1 MEIAGIGSHQTASAT
16 SEATAA
22 LTENFET
29 FLVLLTTQ
37 LKNQDPLSPMEAT
50 EFTSQLS
57 QFAAVEQ
64 AIAANRNL
72 EMLRDLAQAQQAASA
87 VNYLGKTIEIEGDTG
102 LLREGQTEWRYTLFG
117 DAAATTI
124 TVTNEAGEMVFSGPG
139 ETTAGDHIF
148 HWNGLSTEH
157 APQPDGLYR
166 IAISARDE
174 QGGLI
179 AATTALG
186 GVVSAIETIDGQQML
201 VVGDKLIPVA
211 GVTLVRETLP
221 PAPEPIPEGSPP
233 PPEQSEPPPEES
245 AL

>member
-1 MEIAGIGSHQTASAT
+1 MEIAGIGSHQTASVS

-22 LTENFET
+22 LSENFET
-29 FLVLLTTQ
+29 FLILLTTQ
-37 LKNQDPLSPMEAT
+37 LQNQDPLSPVDST

-64 AIAANRNL
+64 AISTNRNL
-72 EMLRDLAQAQQAASA
+72 ELLLGLVQAQQAASA

-102 LLREGQTEWRYTLFG
+102 LLRDGQTEWRYTLFD

-124 TVTNEAGEMVFSGPG
+124 TVTNGAGEMVFSGPG

-148 HWNGLSTEH
+148 HWNGLSNEH

-179 AATTALG
+179 AVTTALG
-186 GVVSAIETIDGQQML
+186 GVVSAVETIDGQQML
-201 VVGDKLIPVA
+201 VVGDKLIPLA
-211 GVTLVRETLP
+211 GVTLVRETL
-221 PAPEPIPEGSPP
+221 APP
-233 PPEQSEPPPEES
+233 PDESEPPPEES
-245 AL
+245 EL

>member
-16 SEATAA
+16 SKATAA
-22 LTENFET
+22 LSENFET
-29 FLVLLTTQ
+29 FLILLTTQ
-37 LKNQDPLSPMEAT
+37 LRNQDPLAPVDST
-50 EFTSQLS
+50 EFISQLS

-64 AIAANRNL
+64 AISTNRNL
-72 EMLRDLAQAQQAASA
+72 EFLLDLVRAQQAASA

-102 LLREGQTEWRYTLFG
+102 LLRDGQTEWRYTLFD

-148 HWNGLSTEH
+148 HWNGLSNEH
-157 APQPDGLYR
+157 EPQPDGLYR
-166 IAISARDE
+166 IEVSARDE

-179 AATTALG
+179 AVTTALG

-201 VVGDKLIPVA
+201 VVGDKLIPLA

-221 PAPEPIPEGSPP
+221 P
-233 PPEQSEPPPEES
+233 PPEES
-245 AL
+245 EPAPEESEL

>member
-1 MEIAGIGSHQTASAT
+1 MEIAGIGIHQTASA
-16 SEATAA
+16 SSAATVA
-22 LTENFET
+22 LSENFET

-37 LKNQDPLSPMEAT
+37 LQNQDPLSPLEAT

-72 EMLRDLAQAQQAASA
+72 ELLLGLAQAQQAASA

-102 LLREGQTEWRYTLFG
+102 LLRDGQTEWRYTLFD

-124 TVTNEAGEMVFSGPG
+124 TVTNGAGEMVFSGPG

-148 HWNGLSTEH
+148 HWNGLSNAHE
-157 APQPDGLYR
+157 PQPDGLYR
-166 IAISARDE
+166 IEISARDE

-186 GVVSAIETIDGQQML
+186 GVVNAVETIDGQQML
-201 VVGDKLIPVA
+201 VVGDKLIPVT
-211 GVTLVRETLP
+211 GVTLVRETRPLTP
-221 PAPEPIPEGSPP
+221 GPIPEGSP

-245 AL
+245 EL